1 MNKSFYYCPSCDI
14 EISPENVTF
23 NEKHDSCGCDVEYW
37 TLTNTYN
44 NKQQFINEVVS
55 LMQKYN
61 LSISHEDTH
70 GAFIIKEYDEDTI
83 EWFKQAILKE
93 D

>member
-1 MNKSFYYCPSCDI
+1 MNKINNVKKIIDDI
-14 EISPENVTF
+14 NKTVEEISD
-23 NEKHDSCGCDVEYW
+23 KMDILSDKR
-37 TLTNTYN
+37 N

-70 GAFIIKEYDEDTI
+70 GAFIIKGYDENTI

-93 D
+93 N